1 MINILMLSIDN
12 IGIYRERWIFKNI
25 SLQFDTS
32 PISIIGASG
41 TGKTTLAKCMAGL
54 IEPDQG
60 TIICSGRRTIVL
72 QDFQLF
78 KNMNVKENIL
88 YAANIHNIKPDQS
101 IWAKLKIDHLLDKN
115 VNTLSGGEKQ
125 RVAIA
130 RALSIEPEVIL
141 FDEPTSALDYK
152 SVEEFKNIISE
163 INTMSII
170 ITHDL
175 NLAKFCKRQYLLEN
189 LSLKEIKYAS

>member
-1 MINILMLSIDN
+1 MLSIDN
-12 IGIYRERWIFKNI
+12 IGIYRERWIFKHI
-25 SLQFDTS
+25 SLTLSINDG
-32 PISIIGASG
+32 PVSIIGASG
-41 TGKTTLAKCMAGL
+41 AGKTTLAKCIAGL

-60 TIICSGRRTIVL
+60 SIICSGRRTIVL

-78 KNMNVKENIL
+78 RNMNVQENIL
-88 YAANIHNIKPDQS
+88 YAPNIHKIKPDIS
-101 IWAKLKIDHLLDKN
+101 VWKKLKIDHLLDKN
-115 VNTLSGGEKQ
+115 VNKLSGGEKQ

-152 SVEEFKNIISE
+152 SVVEFKNIISE
-163 INTMSII
+163 IDTLSII

-175 NLAKFCKRQYLLEN
+175 NLSKFCKTQYILDN
-189 LSLKEIKYAS
+189 SCLKDMRYAS